1 MLALFQYPL
10 NSMAGVELDGNQ
22 ALNNVKAIMLWL
34 QPSFVTNIL
43 ITQNAQ
49 PKIKNWNIGSSWR
62 MNSICSKYLNYQ

>member
-49 PKIKNWNIGSSWR
+49 PKIKNWNIGSSW
-62 MNSICSKYLNYQ
+62 